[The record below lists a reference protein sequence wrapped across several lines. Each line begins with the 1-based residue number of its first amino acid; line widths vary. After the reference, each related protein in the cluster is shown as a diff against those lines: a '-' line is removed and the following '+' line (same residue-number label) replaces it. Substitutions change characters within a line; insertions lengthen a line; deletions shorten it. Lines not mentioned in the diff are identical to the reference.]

1 MKTNDFRPDG
11 SDQSLAE
18 SHSIEEAESRHKQND
33 RKNRAEDLQVPWHT
47 KCTIFLLC
55 NLRDTHEQIV
65 QRDRLSWNLSTD
77 FRENPMATMMPAS
90 AIADVADVTTSPTR
104 PPAPAGAVP
113 VYHVPR
119 PGTPPQKTIDYIT
132 IYGHSNLF
140 YWWPVWLV
148 SFILA
153 GATYVEGRQMAAVP
167 RGSEIAQV
175 EIDGQ
180 VREALVAPA
189 GQEIQSGRDPRI
201 NAMDMTVSS
210 NNTYGVLF
218 IATLL
223 FVAIFSTIL
232 LRGLVSIIV
241 VISLITLV
249 VTFAFFGWWD
259 TILWELGKLDV
270 RMNAAGYLAIAI
282 PLFLIWLAV
291 VFLYD
296 RQMYIVFDSGQIRY
310 VREVGDSELVVQTEG
325 AIVEKKRNDIFR
337 HLLLGF
343 GSGDIQIRTGGI
355 GGSTIELENVLNI
368 RRKLVIIDRMLKE
381 KAVTVEA
388 G

>member
-1 MKTNDFRPDG
+1 
-11 SDQSLAE
+11 
-18 SHSIEEAESRHKQND
+18 
-33 RKNRAEDLQVPWHT
+33 
-47 KCTIFLLC
+47 
-55 NLRDTHEQIV
+55 
-65 QRDRLSWNLSTD
+65 
-77 FRENPMATMMPAS
+77 MATTMPAS
-90 AIADVADVTTSPTR
+90 AVADVANVTTVPDQ
-104 PPAPAGAVP
+104 PAAPAGAVP

-119 PGTPPQKTIDYIT
+119 PGTPLQKKIDYIT

-153 GATYVEGRQMAAVP
+153 IATYVEGRKMAVVP
-167 RGSEIAQV
+167 WKSEITQI
-175 EIDGQ
+175 EIDGEI
-180 VREALVAPA
+180 RDAMVAPA
-189 GQEIQSGRDPRI
+189 GQSINSDQSGRLQD
-201 NAMDMTVSS
+201 MEMTVSS

-232 LRGLVSIIV
+232 LRGLVSIIL

-259 TILWELGKLDV
+259 TILWELGRLDV

-291 VFLYD
+291 IFFYD
-296 RQMYIVFDSGQIRY
+296 RQMYIVFDQGQIRY

-325 AIVEKKRNDIFR
+325 AIVEKKRNDLFR
-337 HLLLGF
+337 HYLLGL
-343 GSGDIQIRTGGI
+343 GSGDIQIRTGGV
-355 GGSTIELENVLNI
+355 GGATIELENVLNI

-381 KAVTVEA
+381 KAVTVET